1 MEPVMKVFAIENGF
15 LLQHCQAEGVVLT
28 TTYAKDAVGI
38 AEEIIAQQA
47 RIKLDIPAQQEMFTP
62 AQMGHKLKETNDE

>member
-1 MEPVMKVFAIENGF
+1 MKVYAISNGF
-15 LLQHCQAEGVVLT
+15 LLETVTGEST

-47 RIKLDIPAQQEMFTP
+47 RIKLDVPVQQEMFTP

>member
-1 MEPVMKVFAIENGF
+1 MKVYAISNGF
-15 LLQHCQAEGVVLT
+15 LLETVTGEAT

-47 RIKLDIPAQQEMFTP
+47 RAKLDVPRQQEMFTDVDLGTKP
-62 AQMGHKLKETNDE
+62 KT

>member
-1 MEPVMKVFAIENGF
+1 MKVFAIENGF
-15 LLQHCQAEGVVLT
+15 LLQHCQGEGVVLT

>member
-1 MEPVMKVFAIENGF
+1 MKVYAISNGF
-15 LLQHCQAEGVVLT
+15 LLETVTGETT

-47 RIKLDIPAQQEMFTP
+47 RAKLDVPRQHDMFTDVDLGANP
-62 AQMGHKLKETNDE
+62 KT